1 MKPVHKLKESEKQK
15 RGEKV
20 IPSIYKSKAYKQGRR
35 FHFEFVDHEEKD
47 IKRILQF
54 LPMPEELD
62 PPSPMSIV
70 EEVVEEPEQIHYI
83 ER

>member
-1 MKPVHKLKESEKQK
+1 MKPVHVLKESEKQK
-15 RGEKV
+15 RGPKTQPTV
-20 IPSIYKSKAYKQGRR
+20 YKSKSYKQGRR
-35 FHFEFVDHEEKD
+35 FHFEFVDHDEKD

-62 PPSPMSIV
+62 PPSPLSIC
-70 EEVVEEPEQIHYI
+70 EEVNEEPDKVHYI